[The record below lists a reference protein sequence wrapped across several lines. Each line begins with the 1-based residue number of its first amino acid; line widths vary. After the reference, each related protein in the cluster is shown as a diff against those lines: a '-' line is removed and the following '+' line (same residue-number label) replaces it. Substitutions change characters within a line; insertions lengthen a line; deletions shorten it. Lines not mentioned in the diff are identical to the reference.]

1 MNLKYDANALGVIH
15 WNTLMAYKWS
25 EYDLEKK
32 LDVLRIVS
40 IIFHIL
46 SLIPR
51 LATAFIYPSGDYGPL
66 SM

>member
-1 MNLKYDANALGVIH
+1 
-15 WNTLMAYKWS
+15 MAYKWS